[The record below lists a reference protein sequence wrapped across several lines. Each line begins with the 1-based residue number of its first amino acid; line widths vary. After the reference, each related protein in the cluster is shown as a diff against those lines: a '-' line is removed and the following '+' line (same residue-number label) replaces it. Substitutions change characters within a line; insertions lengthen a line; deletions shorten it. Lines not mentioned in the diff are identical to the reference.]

1 MELSVVFHQEQNHVN
16 VLCCLVT
23 MTNRL
28 WYMHTLIIN
37 IEIAE
42 IEVLLLGLLLL
53 K

>member
-1 MELSVVFHQEQNHVN
+1 MHLKTAVEWNGVFHQEQNHVN

-37 IEIAE
+37 TEIC
-42 IEVLLLGLLLL
+42 
-53 K
+53 